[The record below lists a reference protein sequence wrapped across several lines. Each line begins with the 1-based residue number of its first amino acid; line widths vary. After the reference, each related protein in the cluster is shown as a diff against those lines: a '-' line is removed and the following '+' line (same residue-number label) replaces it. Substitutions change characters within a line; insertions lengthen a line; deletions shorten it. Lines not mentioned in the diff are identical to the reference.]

1 MNKLEDFLHSQTNGQ
16 VYKSDLED
24 FTKFDY
30 DDETRYKHHL
40 TWLLNNCYPLDIVDK
55 PSDAIEKRKKRM
67 GQQEFRDG
75 LFKMY
80 SNTCVISGN
89 VCDVE
94 LEAAHIV
101 PYAESGSYDLS
112 NGLLLTS
119 TFHKTFDKYLWSI
132 NPTTLCVE
140 VVPNKNVGEISDHVG
155 KKVNLKIT
163 PKLFA
168 NLSSHYSKFIQ

>member
-1 MNKLEDFLHSQTNGQ
+1 MNKLEEFLHSQTNGQ

-30 DDETRYKHHL
+30 DDETRYKHNL
-40 TWLLNNCYPLDIVDK
+40 TWLLNNCYPLVLVDK

-67 GQQEFRDG
+67 GQQEFRDE

-89 VCDVE
+89 ICDVE

-119 TFHKTFDKYLWSI
+119 NFHKTFDKYLWSI
-132 NPTTLCVE
+132 NPNSLLVE
-140 VVPNKNVGEISDHVG
+140 VAPNKNVGKISKWVG

-168 NLSSHYSKFIQ
+168 NLSSHYSKFTQ

>member
-1 MNKLEDFLHSQTNGQ
+1 MNKLEHFLHSQTNGQ
-16 VYKSDLED
+16 VYKSDLEN

-30 DDETRYKHHL
+30 DDYTRFYHHL
-40 TWLLNNCYPLDIVDK
+40 SWLLNNCYPLVLVDK
-55 PSDAIEKRKKRM
+55 PSDTIESKKKRM

-80 SNTCVISGN
+80 SNTCVINGN
-89 VCDVE
+89 DCNVE

-132 NPTTLCVE
+132 NPNTLCVE
-140 VVPNKNVGEISDHVG
+140 VAPGKNVGQISKWVG
-155 KKVNLKIT
+155 KKVKLNIT
-163 PKLFA
+163 SELLA

>member
-1 MNKLEDFLHSQTNGQ
+1 MNKLEHFLHSQTNGQ

-30 DDETRYKHHL
+30 DDYTRFNYHL
-40 TWLLNNCYPLDIVDK
+40 SWLLNNCYLLVLVDK
-55 PSDAIEKRKKRM
+55 PSDAIETKKKRT

-80 SNTCVISGN
+80 SNSCVISGN
-89 VCDVE
+89 DCVVE

-119 TFHKTFDKYLWSI
+119 TLHGTFDKYLWSI
-132 NPTTLCVE
+132 NPNTLCVE
-140 VVPNKNVGEISDHVG
+140 VAPGKNVGQISDHVG
-155 KKVNLKIT
+155 KKVNLKIS
-163 PKLFA
+163 PNLFA
-168 NLSSHYSKFIQ
+168 NLSSHYSKFTQ

>member
-1 MNKLEDFLHSQTNGQ
+1 MNKLEDFLYSQTNGQ

-30 DDETRYKHHL
+30 DDETRFKHHL
-40 TWLLNNCYPLDIVDK
+40 TWLLNNCYTLVLVDK

-89 VCDVE
+89 ICDVE

-119 TFHKTFDKYLWSI
+119 NFHKTFDKYLWSI

-140 VVPNKNVGEISDHVG
+140 VAPNKNVGNISDHVG